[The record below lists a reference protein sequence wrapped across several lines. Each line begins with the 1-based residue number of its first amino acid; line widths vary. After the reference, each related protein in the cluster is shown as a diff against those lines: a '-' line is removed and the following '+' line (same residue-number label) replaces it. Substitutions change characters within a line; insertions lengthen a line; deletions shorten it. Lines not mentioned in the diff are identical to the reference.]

1 MLFQSNINRYE
12 HEDDIQQ
19 VAVPSWLSNL
29 DPRVFRISTS
39 ALSILT
45 AKAIYIHGYHHP
57 LRLLLLH
64 LVATSLWEIILRL
77 SSRKIDRKFDTK
89 DYTLY
94 ELARQ
99 GKLWSRTGL
108 KLCLRFGFGT
118 AALFCEY
125 QAIYRFRSLP
135 ALAMLLLPDWS
146 LLVRLA
152 RRTDILASKKI
163 VASFGYLVGVAMVL
177 VFEEQLSEVGLKLL
191 VITVF
196 LGVASQLL
204 RQEPSAVDD
213 DQLTRS
219 SLPIAPVRDKILLL
233 LCTIIAAMIAIYLR
247 EWLVYT
253 PPLSNMLLFTLAVNT
268 LAAVVAFQCSG
279 SYFKHTEP
287 LATFNGVEEDYDEN
301 EMDSALETVALQ
313 CVLVL
318 GSFLVDF
325 SSGSPFSVSI
335 WQYIGFW
342 IALGTPVWA
351 GRQLKPC
358 VMVDTVHTSFSVV
371 QYCRLPDFET
381 PDLPE
386 RQRCI
391 KWSGILQAIFAVS
404 CMLLSI
410 SPLVFSQSRSHP
422 SPHWIPRDQF
432 STPSNTTCTLDFV
445 VSRYNEPAAQVARQI
460 NTIHSLP
467 NINSLSTRLI
477 VYSTGLD
484 AIETYERQLQDSLH
498 PSIDVSFFER
508 ENTGREAAT
517 YLTHMLSPPFPLAS
531 HTFFLQAEMHSPSL
545 VIPRIRD
552 YFVPNT
558 GFLSLSSTHQT
569 SDTCAPR
576 PWDHSTWSES
586 PSILSPIFSALNV
599 TQCTDYAFTYRG
611 QFIVSAQR
619 ILATSPAVY
628 SLLLEDLIDANAT
641 THQEEYK
648 NQPWLPTKQDSLNAP
663 LFGFTME
670 RLWGLVFGCQGKME
684 GCPSLVAGAIGER
697 FGRRGGDVGSCQCLD
712 AF

>member
-219 SLPIAPVRDKILLL
+219 SLPIAPVRDRILLL
-233 LCTIIAAMIAIYLR
+233 PGTIIAAMIAIYLR
-247 EWLVYT
+247 E
-253 PPLSNMLLFTLAVNT
+253 LL
-268 LAAVVAFQCSG
+268 
-279 SYFKHTEP
+279 
-287 LATFNGVEEDYDEN
+287 
-301 EMDSALETVALQ
+301 
-313 CVLVL
+313 
-318 GSFLVDF
+318 
-325 SSGSPFSVSI
+325 I
-335 WQYIGFW
+335 
-342 IALGTPVWA
+342 
-351 GRQLKPC
+351 
-358 VMVDTVHTSFSVV
+358 
-371 QYCRLPDFET
+371 
-381 PDLPE
+381 
-386 RQRCI
+386 
-391 KWSGILQAIFAVS
+391 
-404 CMLLSI
+404 
-410 SPLVFSQSRSHP
+410 
-422 SPHWIPRDQF
+422 
-432 STPSNTTCTLDFV
+432 
-445 VSRYNEPAAQVARQI
+445 
-460 NTIHSLP
+460 
-467 NINSLSTRLI
+467 
-477 VYSTGLD
+477 
-484 AIETYERQLQDSLH
+484 
-498 PSIDVSFFER
+498 
-508 ENTGREAAT
+508 
-517 YLTHMLSPPFPLAS
+517 
-531 HTFFLQAEMHSPSL
+531 
-545 VIPRIRD
+545 
-552 YFVPNT
+552 
-558 GFLSLSSTHQT
+558 
-569 SDTCAPR
+569 
-576 PWDHSTWSES
+576 
-586 PSILSPIFSALNV
+586 
-599 TQCTDYAFTYRG
+599 
-611 QFIVSAQR
+611 
-619 ILATSPAVY
+619 
-628 SLLLEDLIDANAT
+628 
-641 THQEEYK
+641 
-648 NQPWLPTKQDSLNAP
+648 
-663 LFGFTME
+663 
-670 RLWGLVFGCQGKME
+670 
-684 GCPSLVAGAIGER
+684 
-697 FGRRGGDVGSCQCLD
+697 
-712 AF
+712 